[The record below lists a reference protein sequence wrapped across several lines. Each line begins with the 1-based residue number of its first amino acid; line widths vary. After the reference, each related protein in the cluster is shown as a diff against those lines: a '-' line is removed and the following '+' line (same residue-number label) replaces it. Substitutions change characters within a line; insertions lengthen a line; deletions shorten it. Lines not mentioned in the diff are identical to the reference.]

1 MSSSSPQPPPR
12 QSFAINVPPEE
23 EAGHYADF
31 ASIWH
36 NSETFVL
43 DFAALT
49 RPPQSG
55 SDETG
60 GPTVEVHAKVV
71 SRVRIPASQVW
82 EVMKALEQHLT
93 AWEGERKLAGGG
105 QPPDRGAEA

>member
-1 MSSSSPQPPPR
+1 MSSSPQQPTPR
-12 QSFAINVPPEE
+12 QNFSINVPAEE

-60 GPTVEVHAKVV
+60 NQTVEVNARVV

-82 EVMKALEQHLT
+82 EVMKALEQHLS
-93 AWEGERKLAGGG
+93 AWESERNPAAGGR
-105 QPPDRGAEA
+105 PPGRA

>member
-1 MSSSSPQPPPR
+1 MSSPQPPSPR
-12 QSFAINVPPEE
+12 QSFSINVPAEE

-60 GPTVEVHAKVV
+60 SPTVEVNARVV

-82 EVMKALEQHLT
+82 EVMKALEQHLS
-93 AWEGERKLAGGG
+93 AWESERNQAAGGK
-105 QPPDRGAEA
+105 PPGRG

>member
-1 MSSSSPQPPPR
+1 MSSPAPPPPHR
-12 QSFAINVPPEE
+12 QNFAINVPPEE

-49 RPPQSG
+49 RPPQTG

-60 GPTVEVHAKVV
+60 GPTVDVHAKVV

-93 AWEGERKLAGGG
+93 AWEGERTAAGGG
-105 QPPDRGAEA
+105 QSRDAGT